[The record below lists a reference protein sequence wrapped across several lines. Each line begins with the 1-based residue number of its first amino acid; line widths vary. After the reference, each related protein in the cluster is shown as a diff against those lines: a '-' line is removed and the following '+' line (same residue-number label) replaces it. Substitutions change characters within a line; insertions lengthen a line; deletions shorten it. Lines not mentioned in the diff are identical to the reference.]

1 MLLPFVTL
9 LLDGNQLDSWNSS
22 SKEYC
27 RGHPQTHMSIFL
39 KEKKKYFYYY
49 YYYYYYYYLKNKESR
64 INCFHYSLGNNLQ
77 EKKPINGS
85 FILGWLVNNKK

>member
-27 RGHPQTHMSIFL
+27 RGHPRTHMSIFL
-39 KEKKKYFYYY
+39 KEKK
-49 YYYYYYYYLKNKESR
+49 NT
-64 INCFHYSLGNNLQ
+64 
-77 EKKPINGS
+77 
-85 FILGWLVNNKK
+85 FIMIIIIIII